1 MKLVAKEIFER
12 IIKETSI
19 PYICIYI
26 YSSWYI
32 LGTVPGIGDV
42 AVNKI
47 HKKYTTSLG
56 KFMLVGQQRQY
67 SMLHNKCQREK

>member
-1 MKLVAKEIFER
+1 MKLVAKEISER

-19 PYICIYI
+19 LYI
-26 YSSWYI
+26 YSWYI
-32 LGTVPGIGDV
+32 LGAVPGIGDV

-56 KFMLVGQQRQY
+56 KFMLLGQRRQY